1 MSLRELRQSI
11 GLSQASLAKELGISK
26 TAISYIETGRRRL
39 PFSIALRLII
49 FFGSKG
55 IKLTMDDIY
64 KSLP

>member
-1 MSLRELRQSI
+1 VSLRELRQSI

-49 FFGSKG
+49 FFGGKG
-55 IKLTMDDIY
+55 IKLSIDDIY